1 MQMLHSGQSLG
12 KKIKSFKRFF
22 GILLLLN
29 ASISVNNQKETKLR
43 YLGGPFFRQ
52 EERIGGLYSQ
62 RACFIVCSY
71 LAGRTI
77 SDIFISEHQRF
88 VGCSLF
94 VGFSFYE

>member
-1 MQMLHSGQSLG
+1 MLHSGQSLG

-77 SDIFISEHQRF
+77 SDRPYFRASTICWMF
-88 VGCSLF
+88 LL
-94 VGFSFYE
+94 VGFFFLFI